1 MTPPSHAADPASR
14 GSRGPAR
21 WTTRALLAW
30 MRDAF
35 TRAGLDAPRL
45 CSEMLLAHVIGCER
59 LRLYMEADRP
69 ASPEERDR
77 LRDLVARAL
86 RHEPVQYLV
95 GEAWFYSLPLAV
107 DRRVLIPRPSSE
119 TLVELV
125 LRHAR
130 AEPGFDRALVADVG
144 VGSGCL
150 AVAILKN
157 LPQARAIG
165 VDLSADALEVAR
177 ANAERHGVADRLDLL
192 EGDLLE
198 PLADQAGRVHYLVAN
213 PPYIPDRE
221 WAEVEPNVKDHEPE
235 GALRGG
241 ADGLSHVRPIL
252 EGAAALLRPRGLL
265 AVEIAASTKA
275 EALAIAREQ
284 PELLGP
290 RVEDDSDG
298 LPRVLVATRR

>member
-1 MTPPSHAADPASR
+1 MAPAQNA
-14 GSRGPAR
+14 PAR
-21 WTTRALLAW
+21 WTTRSLLAW

-35 TRAGLDAPRL
+35 TKADLDSPRL
-45 CSEMLLAHVIGCER
+45 FSEMLLAHVLECDR

-95 GEAWFYSLPLAV
+95 GEAWFYSLPFRV

-119 TLVELV
+119 TIVELA

-130 AEPGFDRALVADVG
+130 AEPGFDRARFADIG

-150 AVAILKN
+150 SVAMLKN
-157 LPQARAIG
+157 LPDARGIG
-165 VDLSADALEVAR
+165 VDISSDALEVAR
-177 ANAERHGVADRLDLL
+177 ANAERHGVEERLSLL

-198 PLADQAGRVHYLVAN
+198 PLACQRGELHYLLAN
-213 PPYIPDRE
+213 PPYIPNHE
-221 WAEVEPNVKDHEPE
+221 WPAVEPNVKDHEPE
-235 GALRGG
+235 TALRGG

-252 EGAAALLRPRGLL
+252 EGAGALLRKGGLL
-265 AVEIAASTKA
+265 AVEIAAATRA
-275 EALAIAREQ
+275 EALEIARAQ
-284 PELLGP
+284 PDLLGP

-298 LPRVLVATRR
+298 LPRVLVATKR

>member
-1 MTPPSHAADPASR
+1 MTPAKNA
-14 GSRGPAR
+14 PAR
-21 WTTRALLAW
+21 WTTRSLLAW

-35 TRAGLDAPRL
+35 TKAGIDSPRL
-45 CSEMLLAHVIGCER
+45 CSEMLLAHVLGCDR

-95 GEAWFYSLPLAV
+95 GEAWFYSLPFHV

-119 TLVELV
+119 TIVELV

-130 AEPGFDRALVADVG
+130 AEPGFDRARFADVG

-150 AVAILKN
+150 SVAILKN
-157 LPQARAIG
+157 LPEARGIG
-165 VDLSADALEVAR
+165 VDISANAIEVAK
-177 ANAERHGVADRLDLL
+177 ANAERHAVADRLSLL

-198 PLADQAGRVHYLVAN
+198 PLAPQKGELHYLLAN

-221 WAEVEPNVKDHEPE
+221 WPDVEANVKDHEPAT
-235 GALRGG
+235 ALRGG
-241 ADGLSHVRPIL
+241 ADGLSYVRPIL
-252 EGAAALLRPRGLL
+252 EGAGALLRKGGLL
-265 AVEIAASTKA
+265 AVEIAAATRA
-275 EALAIAREQ
+275 EALEIARAQ
-284 PELLGP
+284 TDLLGP
-290 RVEDDSDG
+290 RVEDDADG

>member
-1 MTPPSHAADPASR
+1 
-14 GSRGPAR
+14 
-21 WTTRALLAW
+21 

-35 TRAGLDAPRL
+35 TKAGIDSPRL
-45 CSEMLLAHVIGCER
+45 CAEMLLAHVIGCDR

-69 ASPEERDR
+69 AAPEERDR

-95 GEAWFYSLPLAV
+95 GEAWFYSLPFAV

-130 AEPGFDRALVADVG
+130 AEPGFERALIADIG

-150 AVAILKN
+150 AIAVLKN
-157 LPQARAIG
+157 LAEAKVIG
-165 VDLSADALEVAR
+165 VDVSPDALEVAR
-177 ANAERHGVADRLDLL
+177 ANSERHGVADRLSLL
-192 EGDLLE
+192 EGDLLQ
-198 PLADQAGRVHYLVAN
+198 PLADQSGRLHYLIAN
-213 PPYIPDRE
+213 PPYIPDHE
-221 WAEVEPNVKDHEPE
+221 WQDVEPNVKDHEPE

-252 EGAAALLRPRGLL
+252 EGAAKLLRPHGLL

-275 EALAIAREQ
+275 EALALAREQ
-284 PELLGP
+284 PDLLGP
-290 RVEDDSDG
+290 RVEDDADG